1 MPYADLSGATM
12 YHGFG
17 PSSPAEGLGEVLTAA
32 EELRRYRNYLIAAKS
47 AASAAQTQAQR
58 DYASKLSDIA
68 DSYKQMYLSRGDAD
82 LSAVDRIILSVGES
96 AGALGS
102 GIGNILKPLIP
113 VAIIGIGVYAFFKAK
128 GSR

>member
-17 PSSPAEGLGEVLTAA
+17 PSSPAEGLGESLTAA

-47 AASAAQTQAQR
+47 AGAAAQTQAQR
-58 DYASKLSDIA
+58 DYASKLAGIA

-82 LSAVDRIILSVGES
+82 LSAIDRIVLSVQET
-96 AGALGS
+96 AGKIGVGLGDL
-102 GIGNILKPLIP
+102 LKPLIP
-113 VAIIGIGVYAFFKAK
+113 VAIIGIGVYAYFKAK
-128 GSR
+128 GGR